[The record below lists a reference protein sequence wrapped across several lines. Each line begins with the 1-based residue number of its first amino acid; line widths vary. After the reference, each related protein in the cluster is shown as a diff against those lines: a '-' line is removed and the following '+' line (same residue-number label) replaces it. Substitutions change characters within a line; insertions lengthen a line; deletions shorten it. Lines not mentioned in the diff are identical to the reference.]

1 MYTGTVEAAQGTCT
15 RDPRDNRYSDP
26 YVPRIR
32 SSMAIHTQVVPR
44 TGTCTY
50 ISVRERQKGTAGR
63 TGRINGQVANISVTI
78 SK

>member
-32 SSMAIHTQVVPR
+32 SSMAIHTQVYPGR
-44 TGTCTY
+44 
-50 ISVRERQKGTAGR
+50 GR
-63 TGRINGQVANISVTI
+63 TCMYQHMRDRKEQLAGQAE
-78 SK
+78 